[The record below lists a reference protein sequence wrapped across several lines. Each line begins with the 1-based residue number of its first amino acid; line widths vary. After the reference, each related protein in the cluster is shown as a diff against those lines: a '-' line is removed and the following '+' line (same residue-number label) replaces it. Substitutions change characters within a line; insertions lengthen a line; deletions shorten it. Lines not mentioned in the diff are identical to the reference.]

1 MGWISDVL
9 FVFNVMDL
17 FLCCL
22 SDWFVIN
29 LTVLFLFCLNFW
41 LLFDLTEMG
50 ITDDGGG

>member
-1 MGWISDVL
+1 MGWICDVL
-9 FVFNVMDL
+9 FVSNVTDL

-41 LLFDLTEMG
+41 FLFDLTEMG
-50 ITDDGGG
+50 ITDTGGG